1 MSRLS
6 DLHKVKNLKSA
17 RYWLK
22 LSLRQMAH
30 VIKPQGDRPQSHL
43 SKATIAAWENPR
55 DKRKP
60 DDEQIRKVG
69 VLIANK
75 LTEEMDRTIGVTIKI
90 NSPWHIHAHT
100 QCCDCHR
107 WFQMK
112 RDTSR
117 RCARCARRK
126 AAMYGGR

>member
-6 DLHKVKNLKSA
+6 DLHKIRNLKSA
-17 RYWLK
+17 RKWLG
-22 LSLRQMAH
+22 LSLRQMAAL
-30 VIKPQGDRPQSHL
+30 IKPQGDRPQTHL
-43 SKATIAAWENPR
+43 CKATIAAWENLA

-60 DDEQIRKVG
+60 SDEQIRQVG
-69 VLIANK
+69 VLLANR
-75 LTEEMDRTIGVTIKI
+75 LTADLNRTVGVTIKV

-117 RCARCARRK
+117 RCARCARK
-126 AAMYGGR
+126 A